1 VTGSEFRITCDTA
14 ILAIGHE
21 PGTGFSGLKQDPK
34 GLIEVDGATQATS
47 VPGIYA
53 GGDAIQGANTAVRA
67 VGDGKRAAFA
77 IDAWIQGQ
85 K

>member
-1 VTGSEFRITCDTA
+1 LVKVNDET
-14 ILAIGHE
+14 L
-21 PGTGFSGLKQDPK
+21 
-34 GLIEVDGATQATS
+34 ATS

-53 GGDAIQGANTAVRA
+53 GGDMIRGNDIAVRA

-77 IDAWIQGQ
+77 MDAWIQGS